1 MPLAAIL
8 LISGGLLSALV
19 GVAVVQRR
27 GREALA
33 GTPGFYVNDPQS
45 VFGASQRP
53 GEYNASAPQ
62 TWTLMS
68 IGRIA
73 AGVWLGLWLFVFSAA
88 IPAIIIFQSLEKAR
102 K

>member
-1 MPLAAIL
+1 M
-8 LISGGLLSALV
+8 
-19 GVAVVQRR
+19 AVVQRR